1 MNRRF
6 LLPLFSAS
14 LVLPI
19 FAVLANARQPVAP
32 PGKDREVQAVVDGVS
47 RERLEKTVRTL
58 ASFPT
63 RHTLS
68 GPKGADAAAEWLRQ
82 ELEAISK
89 ESGGRLRVE
98 KDIWTQPAGN
108 RMPAPAQL
116 TNVIATLPGTE
127 TSADDSRSE
136 RIIIVSGHYDSRVT
150 NVMDATSP
158 APGAN
163 DDASGVAVVVE
174 LARLM
179 AKRQYPCTIVFAAV
193 TGEEQGLLGAT
204 HIAERMEAEKK
215 NVVAMFT
222 NDIVG
227 NSRGENGKKEDRHLR
242 VFSAGYDPTDTPTAL
257 ARRRSVGT
265 DTDTPARTLARAS
278 RDAVRRYV
286 RGFDLMMVY
295 RNDRYGRGGDHSP
308 FLARG
313 YAAVRFTEPNEDW
326 RHQHQ
331 DLRTENGVVYGDL
344 PEYVDYNYLAKV
356 ARANAAV
363 IAELASAPTAPPR
376 VTMRGDLSADTT
388 LTWEPSAGAAEYEIL
403 WRKTTVPDW
412 EGGRKFGEAV
422 RTATLPLSKDDYLFA
437 VRAIG
442 ANGAHGLPTIP
453 VAGR

>member
-1 MNRRF
+1 MKR
-6 LLPLFSAS
+6 L
-14 LVLPI
+14 LVLP
-19 FAVLANARQPVAP
+19 FFSSLLLLALAAIALGGRQPAAP

-47 RERLEKTVRTL
+47 RERLEKTVRML
-58 ASFPT
+58 AAFPT

-68 GPKGADAAAEWLRQ
+68 GPKGADAAAEWLYRQ
-82 ELEAISK
+82 FKAISD
-89 ESGGRLRVE
+89 ETGGRLRVE

-127 TSADDSRSE
+127 NPE
-136 RIIIVSGHYDSRVT
+136 RILVVSGHYDSRVT
-150 NVMDATSP
+150 NVMDAASP

-179 AKRQYPCTIVFAAV
+179 AKRSYPCTVVFAAV

-204 HIAERMEAEKK
+204 HIAERIEAEKK

-227 NSRGENGKKEDRHLR
+227 NSRGENGRKDDRHLR
-242 VFSAGYDPTDTPTAL
+242 VFSAGYDPTDTPVAL

-265 DTDTPARTLARAS
+265 DADTPARTLARAS
-278 RDAVRRYV
+278 RDAVRRHV
-286 RGFDLMMVY
+286 RGFDLALVY
-295 RNDRYGRGGDHSP
+295 RNDRYGRGGDHTP

-331 DLRTENGVVYGDL
+331 DLRTEKGVVYGDL
-344 PEYVDYNYLAKV
+344 PEFVDYNYLAKV

-363 IAELASAPTAPPR
+363 IAELASAPPAPPR
-376 VTMRGDLSADTT
+376 VSLRGDLSADTT
-388 LTWEPSAGAAEYEIL
+388 LTWEPSRNAAGYEIL
-403 WRKTTVPDW
+403 WRKTTAPDW
-412 EGGRKFGEAV
+412 EGMRKFPESA
-422 RTATLPLSKDDYLFA
+422 RTAVLPLSKDDYLFA
-437 VRAIG
+437 VRAVGISG
-442 ANGAHGLPTIP
+442 ARGLPTIP
-453 VAGR
+453 AAGR

>member
-1 MNRRF
+1 MEAMWIRRF
-6 LLPLFSAS
+6 LLLALLLLS
-14 LVLPI
+14 
-19 FAVLANARQPVAP
+19 AVLAASAFRPSLP
-32 PGKDREVQAVVDGVS
+32 PDRDKDVQAVVDSVS

-58 ASFPT
+58 AAFPT

-68 GPKGADAAAEWLRQ
+68 GPKGADAAAEWLYR
-82 ELEAISK
+82 EFEGIAK

-127 TSADDSRSE
+127 TPE

-150 NVMDATSP
+150 DVMDATSP

-179 AKRQYPCTIVFAAV
+179 AKRSYPCTVVFAAV
-193 TGEEQGLLGAT
+193 TGEEQGLLGAV
-204 HIAERMEAEKK
+204 HIAERIDAEKK

-227 NSRGENGKKEDRHLR
+227 NSRGEGGKKDDRRLR
-242 VFSAGYDPTDTPTAL
+242 VFSAGYDPTDTPAAL

-265 DTDTPARTLARAS
+265 DGETPARTLARSA

-286 RGFDLMMVY
+286 RGFELTMVY
-295 RNDRYGRGGDHSP
+295 RNDRYGRGGDHTP
-308 FLARG
+308 FLAKG

-331 DLRTENGVVYGDL
+331 DLRTEKDVVYGDL
-344 PEYVDYNYLAKV
+344 PEFVDYGYLAKV

-363 IAELASAPTAPPR
+363 IAELASAPAAPSR
-376 VTMRGDLSADTT
+376 VTLKGDLSPDTT
-388 LTWEPSAGAAEYEIL
+388 LSWEPVTGAAGYEVL
-403 WRKTTVPDW
+403 WRATTAPDW
-412 EGGRKFGEAV
+412 EKNRRLPENE
-422 RTATLPLSKDDYLFA
+422 RTVTLPLSKDDYLFA

-442 ANGAHGLPTIP
+442 PSGARGLPNIP
-453 VAGR
+453 IAGR